1 VERNNLNKKGKWH
14 TSYRF
19 SELEAAKTWGLTPA
33 QWDGETDNSRAEM
46 LGLEIVISEMK
57 AYEDFLEDEKQLRRD
72 AMKSLKG

>member
-1 VERNNLNKKGKWH
+1 
-14 TSYRF
+14 
-19 SELEAAKTWGLTPA
+19 
-33 QWDGETDNSRAEM
+33 M